1 MIQTGGQ
8 KLFTAT
14 EVSLLLGVT
23 RETLGL
29 YAKEAEIPD
38 RRILRVRYYTEG
50 EIRKVLETQGRKP
63 TRRSVSSQMKEE
75 AL

>member
-8 KLFTAT
+8 KLYTAT

-63 TRRSVSSQMKEE
+63 TRKGGGVPDRG
-75 AL
+75 

>member
-29 YAKEAEIPD
+29 YAKEAQSP
-38 RRILRVRYYTEG
+38 
-50 EIRKVLETQGRKP
+50 VLY
-63 TRRSVSSQMKEE
+63 
-75 AL
+75 

>member
-1 MIQTGGQ
+1 MIVSGDT

-29 YAKEAEIPD
+29 YAREAKIPD
-38 RRILRVRYYTEG
+38 RRIVRVRYYTEE
-50 EIRKVLETQGRKP
+50 EIRRVLQTQGEK
-63 TRRSVSSQMKEE
+63 TSSRIKK
-75 AL
+75 

>member
-1 MIQTGGQ
+1 MIVSGDT

-29 YAKEAEIPD
+29 YAKEAKIPD
-38 RRILRVRYYTEG
+38 RRIVRVRYYTEE
-50 EIRKVLETQGRKP
+50 EIRRVLQTLGEKT
-63 TRRSVSSQMKEE
+63 SSRIKK
-75 AL
+75 